1 MENGRNQAFIAGGV
15 LLVLLLIGG
24 FFLMAGGANTAGQDE
39 LVKTCEA
46 IRQAEIQYKEA
57 FESYVSATASP
68 RDPIAVDGMP
78 APWQPSRGFKKL
90 SWSPEG
96 DLLLGSYTVNASADG
111 FTVIGVA
118 DADADGK
125 QARCEA
131 THDVEAKLTSASDIY

>member
-1 MENGRNQAFIAGGV
+1 MNDSRNQALIAAGV
-15 LLVLLLIGG
+15 LLVLLLVAGL
-24 FFLMAGGANTAGQDE
+24 FMMVGGANTAGQDE
-39 LVKTCEA
+39 LLKTCEA

-68 RDPIAVDGMP
+68 RDPVAVDAMP

-96 DLLLGSYTVNASADG
+96 DMLLGSYTVDASADG

-118 DADADGK
+118 DADGDGK

-131 THDVEAKLTSASDIY
+131 THDAEAKLTSASDIY